1 MIHWFGYFK
10 KQNEITFTSVDFN
23 LVVPF
28 LRGRDFCIEELLTLK
43 ENKEVNLLRPNEEP
57 VWIYSDHYQEISWLL
72 EKNDFEPIYSAK
84 IKFKKGGY
92 LYFNYGQL
100 NVKYPSN
107 EDLKEETTA
116 FLRGLGYFAAEQ
128 LWEFSEQNP
137 FEHLL
142 EFIVAKEPGDI
153 TDEFERMKVHTKEI
167 NDVYKKDLGNS

>member
-153 TDEFERMKVHTKEI
+153 TDEFERMKAHTKEI